1 VGGLSAKPVDLS
13 AVRGEATLS
22 FVARLAAANG
32 IPATDVLDDLGVRI
46 RHELDPRSSEV
57 LVNSQGLEL
66 LAVLAGRDEAHLR
79 RALPTAAAAGEVAS
93 RVRLARVGP
102 WPAGWT
108 VLAECA
114 GCRARRNDGLPSAW
128 LAVRESWQVCVRHG
142 QWLHGSAGAQH
153 ISLLGLPEIVEAHRR
168 RIRLEQRV
176 GPYARA
182 LLADALQVAGFWW
195 QCRQMGSDTV
205 WAARERV
212 LGMVRQPR
220 ALPLVIYPEA
230 VTVAEAMAVH
240 ERQRC
245 WGRDFDNGAP
255 GWVSRRWITWVG
267 ERLGM
272 PGQMEHGGYRA
283 LRTWTMQHRITVPV
297 VARLAQTAPPPGY
310 RSGQMQ
316 PLEPHR
322 SLPGHGA
329 LEVFSCLPWR
339 LDGPVTSLP

>member
-1 VGGLSAKPVDLS
+1 MSVLVAKAVGLS
-13 AVRGEATLS
+13 AVRGEATSS
-22 FVARLAAANG
+22 FVARLAAVNG
-32 IPATDVLDDLGVRI
+32 LPCADLLKDLGLAT
-46 RHELDPRSSEV
+46 RHELNPCTREV
-57 LVNSQGLEL
+57 LLNARGLGL
-66 LAVLAGRDEAHLR
+66 LATLAGREETHLR
-79 RALPTAAAAGEVAS
+79 RALPTAASLPVAS
-93 RVRLARVGP
+93 RARPARLGP

-114 GCRARRNDGLPSAW
+114 GCTARRSDGLPPAW
-128 LAVRESWQVCVRHG
+128 LAVRASWQACVRHG
-142 QWLHGSAGAQH
+142 QWLHGADPAQH
-153 ISLLGLPEIVEAHRR
+153 ISLAGLAAVVEAHQRR
-168 RIRLEQRV
+168 MRLERRV

-195 QCRQMGSDTV
+195 RCRQMGSDTV
-205 WAARERV
+205 WAARERT
-212 LGMVRQPR
+212 LGLVRRPE
-220 ALPLVIYPEA
+220 ALPLVVYPEA

-255 GWVSRRWITWVG
+255 GWVSRRWIRWVG

-272 PGQMEHGGYRA
+272 AEQMAHGGYRA
-283 LRTWTMQHRITVPV
+283 LLTWTMQHRITTPV
-297 VARLAQTAPPPGY
+297 VARLAQKAPPPGY

-322 SLPGHGA
+322 PLPEA
-329 LEVFSCLPWR
+329 LEDSSCLSWR